1 MGDDI
6 VDNIKSIINE
16 LKDPAE
22 DFQLVENEEE
32 F

>member
-1 MGDDI
+1 MEDAI

-16 LKDPAE
+16 LKDPAD
-22 DFQLVENEEE
+22 DFQLVDDEEE